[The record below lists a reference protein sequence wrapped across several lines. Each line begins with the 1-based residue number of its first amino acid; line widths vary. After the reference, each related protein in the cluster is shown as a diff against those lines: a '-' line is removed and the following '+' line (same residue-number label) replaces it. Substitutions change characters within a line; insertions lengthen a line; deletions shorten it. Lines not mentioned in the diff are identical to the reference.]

1 MKKEPTPKKSPH
13 KVDIKIVNGMTNGPR
28 PNFHDMSPT
37 ISERQEIKK
46 ASPYHSLAKFLLI
59 VPDEE
64 LDINP

>member
-46 ASPYHSLAKFLLI
+46 ASPYHSLAKFL
-59 VPDEE
+59 
-64 LDINP
+64 